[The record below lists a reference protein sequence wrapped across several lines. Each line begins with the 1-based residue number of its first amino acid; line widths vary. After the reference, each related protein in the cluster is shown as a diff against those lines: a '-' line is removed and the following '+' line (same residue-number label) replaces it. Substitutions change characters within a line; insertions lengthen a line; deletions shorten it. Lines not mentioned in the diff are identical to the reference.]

1 MFNRTAEYIAHGA
14 RSLGPLARL
23 QPEQRRRVEKSSAKI
38 SKVLGEMPIV
48 DIISSPRAADGAMSE
63 AQETKQGKKG
73 GKSKKKGSSPPILR
87 LKLTPLR
94 RKSTRLVPRTPRSVD
109 KRASRKSLKPVP
121 DANAVEPV
129 SRVEVESLP
138 RFLPP
143 GARPAVR
150 MSQTRYASDISS
162 AKEQGR

>member
-38 SKVLGEMPIV
+38 GKVLGEMPIV

-109 KRASRKSLKPVP
+109 KRASRRSLKPVP
-121 DANAVEPV
+121 VVEPV

-138 RFLPP
+138 HFLPP

-162 AKEQGR
+162 AKERGR

>member
-14 RSLGPLARL
+14 RSLVPLARL

-109 KRASRKSLKPVP
+109 KRASRRSLKPVP
-121 DANAVEPV
+121 VVEPV
-129 SRVEVESLP
+129 SRLEVESLP
-138 RFLPP
+138 HFLPP

-150 MSQTRYASDISS
+150 MSQTRYAADISS
-162 AKEQGR
+162 AKERGR

>member
-1 MFNRTAEYIAHGA
+1 
-14 RSLGPLARL
+14 
-23 QPEQRRRVEKSSAKI
+23 
-38 SKVLGEMPIV
+38 MPIV

-109 KRASRKSLKPVP
+109 KRASRRSLKPVP
-121 DANAVEPV
+121 VVEPV
-129 SRVEVESLP
+129 SRLEVESLP
-138 RFLPP
+138 HFLPP

-162 AKEQGR
+162 AKERGR

>member
-109 KRASRKSLKPVP
+109 KRASRRSLKPVP
-121 DANAVEPV
+121 VVEPV
-129 SRVEVESLP
+129 SRLEVESLP
-138 RFLPP
+138 HFLPP

-162 AKEQGR
+162 AKERGR